1 MPVRLR
7 LVLVLG
13 ALAAL
18 LAGCA
23 GPADIRSCPR
33 TSILG
38 VASEVDVH
46 RPGGGN
52 DLTDLMF
59 RIEISGIT
67 VECRPT
73 KERVATTLSIALAAE
88 RGPAGRD
95 NSAWVSYFVS
105 IVERGTERILDKQT
119 HRGRIP
125 FEPDQRRSV
134 VMEEWDQVIPL
145 PKGKMGK
152 DYEIIVGLNLSPE
165 ELDAARR
172 RRSE

>member
-7 LVLVLG
+7 PV
-13 ALAAL
+13 LAAATLASL

-23 GPADIRSCPR
+23 GPADVRSCPR

-38 VASEVDVH
+38 IASEIDVH
-46 RPGGGN
+46 RPGGGE

-59 RIEISGIT
+59 RIEISGVT

-88 RGPAGRD
+88 RGPASQG
-95 NSAWVSYFVS
+95 SPWVSYFVS
-105 IVERGTERILDKQT
+105 VVERGTERILDKQVY
-119 HRGRIP
+119 RGRIP
-125 FEPDQRRSV
+125 FEPDQRRNV
-134 VMEEWDQVIPL
+134 AIEEWDQVIPL

-152 DYEIIVGLNLSPE
+152 DYEIVVGLNLSPE
-165 ELDAARR
+165 QLDAARR
-172 RRSE
+172 RRAE